1 MRQYSSGTL
10 AQVQRYQRDDILDF
24 DQVLMQR
31 RQSVCV
37 SPLFALVE
45 LGHSL
50 NVEDMTFDDALIQRL
65 QTLGIE
71 VTLLHNDLLS
81 YIKEEMEGVPHNT
94 VVACRARG
102 MTLQEALQY
111 VGTEANRRVK
121 ELEAVA
127 DTVHGDLRHT
137 TDALKYV
144 QGIKDVV
151 KANLYW
157 SLESDRF
164 FSKDQKHTMVTEGA
178 IEIAGGCG

>member
-1 MRQYSSGTL
+1 MQQYSSGTI
-10 AQVQRYQRDDILDF
+10 AQVQRVKMAGNLDF

-45 LGHSL
+45 FGHSL
-50 NVEDMTFDDALIQRL
+50 NLEDTLFQDALIDRL

-81 YIKEEMEGVPHNT
+81 YVKEEIEGVPHNA
-94 VVACRARG
+94 VVACRAHG
-102 MTLQEALQY
+102 MTAQEALHH
-111 VGTEANRRVK
+111 VGAEANRRLK
-121 ELEAVA
+121 DLESIANSL
-127 DTVHGDLRHT
+127 DGNPGYTK
-137 TDALKYV
+137 DALHYV

-157 SLESDRF
+157 SVESDRF
-164 FSKDQKHTMVTEGA
+164 FTQRQKHLLLTEGA
-178 IEIAGGCG
+178 IEIAGTCC

>member
-1 MRQYSSGTL
+1 MRQYISGTI
-10 AQVQRYQRDDILDF
+10 AQVQRVQIAGNLDF

-50 NVEDMTFDDALIQRL
+50 NVEETVFQDATLEQL

-71 VTLLHNDLLS
+71 ITLLHNDLLS
-81 YIKEEMEGVPHNT
+81 YIKEEMEGVPHNA
-94 VVACRARG
+94 VAACRVHG
-102 MTLQEALQY
+102 MTAQEALHH
-111 VGTEANRRVK
+111 VGAEANRRLK
-121 ELEAVA
+121 DLETIANTLNGNTRYTK
-127 DTVHGDLRHT
+127 DTLD
-137 TDALKYV
+137 YI

-164 FSKDQKHTMVTEGA
+164 FTQKQKHMLLKEGT
-178 IEIAGGCG
+178 IDIAGTWC